1 MGEIHREASE
11 NNNNCVGNFYILI
24 QANYTGEFAYLNAIR
39 RNGHFLKQNY
49 YLTLSLASRR

>member
-24 QANYTGEFAYLNAIR
+24 QANYAGEFAYLNAIR
-39 RNGHFLKQNY
+39 RNGHFLK
-49 YLTLSLASRR
+49 